1 MTGSACR
8 STPRGWRRAASSGHL
23 RPMAW
28 LESRP
33 PVDVGKPDIHDH
45 EIDLTGLGGLYALGS
60 IVDHDRLEFLKQCE
74 LLDQRLAQLGV
85 VVHDQ
90 DFAGIR
96 HSSALR
102 TGISPGTALRE
113 IEHSGVKEQADLL
126 R

>member
-1 MTGSACR
+1 MVSESVCR
-8 STPRGWRRAASSGHL
+8 R
-23 RPMAW
+23 
-28 LESRP
+28 LEAVLAQNTYGFA

-45 EIDLTGLGGLYALGS
+45 EIDLPGLGGLYPFGPV
-60 IVDHDRLEFLKQCE
+60 VDRDRLELLVQRE

-96 HSSALR
+96 HSSALM
-102 TGISPGTALRE
+102 TGISPERRCASR
-113 IEHSGVKEQADLL
+113 